1 MLFSNKTNINKLKT
15 AYNGLESTLYSML
28 KADGFKKEE
37 ISLERAADC
46 RYEGQGYE
54 LVTPYPNADE
64 ISKKDFSEV
73 LANNFHAEHE
83 KQYGKSFAEKN
94 IQIVNIRARGRG
106 ATARVKTSNLKK
118 MNITENKAEPC
129 SSSGAY
135 FLSDGKLL
143 HLETPRYSRKDLLP
157 GHNILG
163 PAIIDQMDS
172 TTVVLPDWKAAID
185 QMGNIIIS
193 RGAEL

>member
-1 MLFSNKTNINKLKT
+1 
-15 AYNGLESTLYSML
+15 
-28 KADGFKKEE
+28 
-37 ISLERAADC
+37 
-46 RYEGQGYE
+46 
-54 LVTPYPNADE
+54 
-64 ISKKDFSEV
+64 
-73 LANNFHAEHE
+73 
-83 KQYGKSFAEKN
+83 
-94 IQIVNIRARGRG
+94 
-106 ATARVKTSNLKK
+106 

-129 SSSGAY
+129 SSSRAY

-157 GHNILG
+157 GHNISG

-172 TTVVLPDWKAAID
+172 TTVVLPNWKAEID